1 MSISKQKPVHD
12 TQDIKFTQFWSM
24 LGFVWCYDTE
34 SQNGRGWNGPLGPS
48 GPITA
53 PAGTPRAVYPA
64 PCLHGFWRSPSGILH
79 NFSGQPVRVLQLCI
93 AQKCFLVLRGKL
105 LRFSL
110 CPLPPD
116 LALGTNE
123 KSLAPSSLH
132 APIRNV

>member
-53 PAGTPRAVYPA
+53 PAGTPRAVYPEQHHVYMA
-64 PCLHGFWRSPSGILH
+64 FGDL
-79 NFSGQPVRVLQLCI
+79 
-93 AQKCFLVLRGKL
+93 LVGYSII
-105 LRFSL
+105 SL
-110 CPLPPD
+110 GNL
-116 LALGTNE
+116 
-123 KSLAPSSLH
+123 
-132 APIRNV
+132 